1 MNEKITKKEKTFGQ
15 QYLEILNSETGQAPV
30 RDIRSGALQ
39 EWDRNVFELI
49 EKTRRQIPS
58 RHFYIAVI
66 TKREHLAQN
75 TIRIYYE
82 SKYDCPTPS
91 YEQTVYKI
99 KENSCDWSLLWTIPA
114 KEVCSYMKK
123 NKMLIPPEEWE
134 LLGYVLDFDQGKL
147 DQKAQL
153 ENGEIVQNI
162 N

>member
-1 MNEKITKKEKTFGQ
+1 MNKKIEKKEKTFGE
-15 QYLEILNSETGQAPV
+15 QYLEILSKDSGKAPV
-30 RDIRSGALQ
+30 QEIRDSLLS
-39 EWDRNVFELI
+39 EWDKNVFELI
-49 EKTRRQIPS
+49 EKTRKQIPY

-99 KENSCDWSLLWTIPA
+99 RENSCDWSLLWTIPT
-114 KEVCSYMKK
+114 KDVCAYMKAERM
-123 NKMLIPPEEWE
+123 NIAPDQWE

-153 ENGEIVQNI
+153 ENGEVVQNL